1 MSVFDSISTAMFDQ
15 ILMSLNRVAH
25 RAGDNTYS
33 QSAMIQSDESMIGEI
48 NRLAEEL
55 LPSNEPPELT
65 QY

>member
-1 MSVFDSISTAMFDQ
+1 
-15 ILMSLNRVAH
+15 
-25 RAGDNTYS
+25 
-33 QSAMIQSDESMIGEI
+33 MIGEI